1 MQRLKEIVTGHDHG
15 NTIIFDKT
23 PDEWIM
29 YTEFLVNEGLEDVKR
44 GINAL
49 HILQE
54 FILMGVLVGKGYSP
68 ENSL

>member
-23 PDEWIM
+23 LDEWIM
-29 YTEFLVNEGLEDVKR
+29 YKEFLVNEGLEDVKR
-44 GINAL
+44 GIKAL